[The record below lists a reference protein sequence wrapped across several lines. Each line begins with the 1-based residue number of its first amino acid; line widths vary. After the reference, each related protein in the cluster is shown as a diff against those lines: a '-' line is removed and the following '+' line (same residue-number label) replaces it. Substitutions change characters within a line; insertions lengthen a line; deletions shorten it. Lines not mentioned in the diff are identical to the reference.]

1 MEQFRACLEKEFNK
15 MSRPLLTL
23 VVVNKRIS
31 QRMFIEDRDGRMN
44 NPEPGTIIDSQ
55 ITENNDA
62 N

>member
-1 MEQFRACLEKEFNK
+1 
-15 MSRPLLTL
+15 MSRPALTL

-44 NPEPGTIIDSQ
+44 NPEPGTIIDSH

-62 N
+62 NKCFDFFLVP